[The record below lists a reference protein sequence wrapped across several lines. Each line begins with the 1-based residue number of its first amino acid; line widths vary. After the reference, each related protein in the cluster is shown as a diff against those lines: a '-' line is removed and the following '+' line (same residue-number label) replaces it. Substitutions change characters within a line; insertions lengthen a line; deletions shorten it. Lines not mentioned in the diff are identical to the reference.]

1 MDNIHTL
8 VRDKVYDLAL
18 DVMDEANFEIIVHGE
33 FTPDQFANAAARLAE
48 CMAHR
53 NADGRAI
60 FREAPTQSL
69 YALGLTWQ
77 ARNSKANSWV
87 RVYDGKHTGFAD
99 TVVAPIFSDTH
110 MIDEGEVGELLD
122 LMDTAWTLL
131 KAEAK

>member
-33 FTPDQFANAAARLAE
+33 FTPDQFANAD
-48 CMAHR
+48 
-53 NADGRAI
+53 ADRA
-60 FREAPTQSL
+60 
-69 YALGLTWQ
+69 
-77 ARNSKANSWV
+77 
-87 RVYDGKHTGFAD
+87 
-99 TVVAPIFSDTH
+99 
-110 MIDEGEVGELLD
+110 ELLD